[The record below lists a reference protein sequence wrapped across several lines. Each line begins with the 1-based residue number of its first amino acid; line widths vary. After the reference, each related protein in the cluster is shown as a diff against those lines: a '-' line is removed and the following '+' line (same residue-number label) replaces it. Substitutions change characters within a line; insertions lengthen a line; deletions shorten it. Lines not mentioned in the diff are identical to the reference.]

1 MADESIKY
9 THVCLYHEN
18 SDKVASIQ
26 KWLKSKKV
34 VHDDLAYDDGTE
46 CRAALSTWHWG
57 NNDPAS
63 GSNKTTVTFPCIT
76 WKDVRVGETIEQ
88 KCHTIKELPK
98 DFLSKVELED

>member
-18 SDKVASIQ
+18 SDKVATIQ

-46 CRAALSTWHWG
+46 CREALSTWYWG
-57 NNDPAS
+57 GNAP
-63 GSNKTTVTFPCIT
+63 GQTVIFPCIT
-76 WKDVRVGETIEQ
+76 WKDVREGETIDQ

-98 DFLSKVELED
+98 DFLSKVDLED